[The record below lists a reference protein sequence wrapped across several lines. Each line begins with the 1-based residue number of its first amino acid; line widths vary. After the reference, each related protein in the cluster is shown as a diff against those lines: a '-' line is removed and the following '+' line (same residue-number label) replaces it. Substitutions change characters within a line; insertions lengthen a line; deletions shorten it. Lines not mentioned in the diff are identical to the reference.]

1 MSCLRGMIRG
11 YTNLPFLIFQHA
23 VRIPIPAQDA
33 NDIYFNSFWIR
44 ILSVEFS
51 KSQNLYYEHWCDTK
65 HIWFPLSEQWHS
77 NNLGFHCQIDWIGRK
92 SFKNQ
97 FKGWTLRN
105 LDRRNTGHLGLTRH
119 NLGGE
124 WIFVKVCACD
134 QRIRFQD
141 KRASVVH

>member
-1 MSCLRGMIRG
+1 MIRG

-65 HIWFPLSEQWHS
+65 HIYD
-77 NNLGFHCQIDWIGRK
+77 FHCLSSDTPT
-92 SFKNQ
+92 
-97 FKGWTLRN
+97 TLAF
-105 LDRRNTGHLGLTRH
+105 
-119 NLGGE
+119 
-124 WIFVKVCACD
+124 IVK
-134 QRIRFQD
+134 
-141 KRASVVH
+141 